1 MIPVS
6 GKIYKRLP
14 CGRIMLP
21 LRFKIFT
28 DAEVPATITFSH
40 QPYTPGRM
48 AMAQWEEQIK
58 TLEKR
63 IEAIRGY
70 L

>member
-1 MIPVS
+1 
-6 GKIYKRLP
+6 
-14 CGRIMLP
+14 MLP
-21 LRFKIFT
+21 AGSKIFT
-28 DAEVPATITFSH
+28 DVKVPATMLPIHKPYATGNNAMSH
-40 QPYTPGRM
+40 
-48 AMAQWEEQIK
+48 WEEQIK